1 MENEQYDIEK
11 LVETNN
17 RERKMNSDFDD
28 DDDLGMDFF
37 KTMEEIYNQ
46 INKNEQK
53 TTSELPNFWT
63 FGEIPHNY
71 AFMRINAYLVFKKET
86 NEEKIWWNRRTNIQ
100 GNTT

>member
-17 RERKMNSDFDD
+17 RERKMSHDFDD

-46 INKNEQK
+46 INKNEQNDENCDK
-53 TTSELPNFWT
+53 N
-63 FGEIPHNY
+63 GENC
-71 AFMRINAYLVFKKET
+71 
-86 NEEKIWWNRRTNIQ
+86 
-100 GNTT
+100 